1 METVTYDFD
10 NQSIGDI
17 NINIA
22 MSRYE
27 MTRNSLFDV
36 VYSLGRKLN
45 EADISVVSLD
55 ANAKKD
61 IQDIYTLLDN
71 QTKSWKKTYYAQ
83 WIDEFASVIK
93 DVHKILRIYDRYF
106 NERDLQEAAQVYDI
120 SKRIVMINI
129 LSDNKFDRN
138 AKLNLMICFRRLS
151 HILNLDIVAIIF
163 IRLIYSVMGF

>member
-1 METVTYDFD
+1 MYDFD

-106 NERDLQEAAQVYDI
+106 NKRDLQEAAQVYDI
-120 SKRIVMINI
+120 SKRIVMISM

-163 IRLIYSVMGF
+163 IRLIYSVMGY